1 MRPPFLLLLAPLA
14 AALRAPLLPTPRA
27 PAVARRRACALDM
40 LAKKPFKGGRLDDF
54 VAAGEAES
62 KYGPQRYAALAQDAW
77 RIEVEQVAKREARAL
92 SKEEYAAQKAQMLQD
107 HAFLSALGLASVWA
121 LVGAAQAPSYA
132 AGALLGALYLVLL
145 QKEADA
151 FGAAFTA
158 ADDEEERALPAPPP
172 QVVPVL
178 MVLLVGKYNAVLQ
191 LLPVLAG
198 FFTSKLATL
207 YQAAYPEGFTARMAG
222 EDEARG

>member
-107 HAFLSALGLASVWA
+107 HAFLSARGRAS
-121 LVGAAQAPSYA
+121 GGPSYA

>member
-1 MRPPFLLLLAPLA
+1 MGAGWRGAGA
-14 AALRAPLLPTPRA
+14 ELR
-27 PAVARRRACALDM
+27 
-40 LAKKPFKGGRLDDF
+40 G
-54 VAAGEAES
+54 
-62 KYGPQRYAALAQDAW
+62 
-77 RIEVEQVAKREARAL
+77 
-92 SKEEYAAQKAQMLQD
+92 
-107 HAFLSALGLASVWA
+107 
-121 LVGAAQAPSYA
+121 
-132 AGALLGALYLVLL
+132 GALLGALYLVLL

-198 FFTSKLATL
+198 FLGRASWRRSTRR
-207 YQAAYPEGFTARMAG
+207 AYPEGFTARLAG

>member
-1 MRPPFLLLLAPLA
+1 M
-14 AALRAPLLPTPRA
+14 
-27 PAVARRRACALDM
+27 
-40 LAKKPFKGGRLDDF
+40 
-54 VAAGEAES
+54 
-62 KYGPQRYAALAQDAW
+62 
-77 RIEVEQVAKREARAL
+77 AKREARAL

-151 FGAAFTA
+151 FGAAFIA

-207 YQAAYPEGFTARMAG
+207 YQAAYPEGFTPGWRARTRLADKNNPDAYSRKIAACRFVG
-222 EDEARG
+222 CCRTVPTQT